1 MTISQPPQR
10 AAKPAQAIGSS
21 AGVGRRRVRAMFTK
35 FAAPRLFRRFRF
47 NINTTTFLLAIGL
60 VNAAVVV
67 GPLARA
73 QSTPPNPPPISDP
86 DNSGTAGGA
95 TPELGEVVVSATRTE
110 RKVGDVPASVSVI
123 DSGYIDNRGV
133 QDIRELTAEEPDVS
147 VQRGTGGN
155 GQGRNTRPGFG
166 GYNIRGIDGN
176 RVLIQVDGVRQPD
189 QFTFGGQANAGRDYV
204 DLDSLKRVEIVKGGA
219 SSLYGSDAIGGVV
232 SYSTKDPGDFLRP
245 GGRPFAFSLKA
256 SYDSAFDA
264 RSETAA
270 VAFRVGP
277 MEGLILYTRRDGTE
291 PDTRGNFPADP
302 LNFDTN
308 NVLGKFVFHLSPR
321 QTLTLTGEYFDRR
334 QTTDVLS
341 SRRDV
346 PSPGVL
352 FRVDNLTIEDRTV
365 RGRGS
370 VAYQFVDTS
379 AAPPSPAAKDG
390 KDKNAVAASAPT
402 PDLYARGITGLF
414 FQQLDAQFYY
424 QPSNLAESSAE
435 NRRRILPTLQDRVR
449 RRDSDFEQYE
459 LGGSLQLQ
467 SRFRT
472 GPLAHRLI
480 YGVDVSDT
488 STERR
493 RNGLEFNL
501 TTGTATN
508 FINPDTFP
516 LKDLPDSDNLR
527 LGFFVQDE
535 IEVGAGRRLLLVPG
549 VRLDYHRITTDP
561 DALYLRA
568 SGGIRPTDFDDL
580 AVSPKLG
587 FVGRLT
593 RELSI
598 FGQYTQGFRSP
609 TPEDLNGTVTN
620 LLQNYVTL
628 PNPNLK
634 AEYSYGGELGLR
646 GAFPALSFS
655 LSGYYT
661 YYTDFIDTFQQVG
674 GAFTA
679 ADPGIF
685 QSRNL
690 PRAEIYGVEGKADF
704 HVGALVRPLDGL
716 HLLLAAGYSIGNDLA
731 NDVPLDSI
739 DPFKLIGTVR
749 YARPTFGVDL
759 ITTYVARKDRYPG
772 PTGGVNQFIP
782 DSFVTL
788 DLVGYWKFSRYG
800 KISAGVFNMTNE
812 KYTLYQD
819 VRDLAANR
827 TDIDRFTQPG
837 VNGRVSVTL
846 EF

>member
-1 MTISQPPQR
+1 MITL
-10 AAKPAQAIGSS
+10 
-21 AGVGRRRVRAMFTK
+21 
-35 FAAPRLFRRFRF
+35 FASFPFRFRVAASAA
-47 NINTTTFLLAIGL
+47 LLAVALLG
-60 VNAAVVV
+60 VA
-67 GPLARA
+67 GPLAHA
-73 QSTPPNPPPISDP
+73 QSTPPNPPPTTDADGSTT
-86 DNSGTAGGA
+86 SGGA
-95 TPELGEVVVSATRTE
+95 EPSLGEVVVSATRTE

-147 VQRGTGGN
+147 VLHGTGGN
-155 GQGRNTRPGFG
+155 GQGRNTRPGFQ

-189 QFTFGGQANAGRDYV
+189 LFTFGGQANAGRDYV

-232 SYSTKDPGDFLRP
+232 SYSTKDPSDFLRP

-270 VAFRVGP
+270 VAFRAGP

-302 LNFDTN
+302 LNFDSN

-321 QTLTLTGEYFDRR
+321 QTLTLTGEYLDRR
-334 QTTDVLS
+334 QTTDVNS

-346 PSPGVL
+346 PSPGGVL
-352 FRVDNLTIEDRTV
+352 FRVDNLAIEDRTV

-370 VAYQFVDTS
+370 IAYQFVDTPV
-379 AAPPSPAAKDG
+379 APPASKDAKDG
-390 KDKNAVAASAPT
+390 KNAVASTPT
-402 PDLYARGITGLF
+402 PDPYARGITGLF

-424 QPSNLAESSAE
+424 QPSNIAESSVE
-435 NRRRILPTLQDRVR
+435 NRRRITPTLQSRVR
-449 RRDSDFEQYE
+449 LRDADFEQYDF
-459 LGGSLQLQ
+459 GGSLQLQ

-480 YGVDVSDT
+480 YGVDVSDV

-493 RNGLEFNL
+493 RNGLELNL
-501 TTGTATN
+501 TTGTRTN

-516 LKDLPDSDNLR
+516 LKDLPDSENLR

-535 IEVGAGRRLLLVPG
+535 IEVGSGRRLLLVPG
-549 VRLDYHRITTDP
+549 VRLDYYRITTDP
-561 DALYLRA
+561 DAQYLLA

-587 FVGRLT
+587 LVARIT

-598 FGQYTQGFRSP
+598 FGQYTRGFRSP

-620 LLQNYVTL
+620 FLQNYQTR

-634 AEYSYGGELGLR
+634 AEHSYGGELGLR
-646 GAFPALSFS
+646 GAFSALSFS
-655 LSGYYT
+655 VSGYYT
-661 YYTDFIDTFQQVG
+661 YYTDFINTFQQIAG
-674 GAFTA
+674 TFTPN
-679 ADPGIF
+679 DPGIF
-685 QSRNL
+685 QSTNL
-690 PRAEIYGVEGKADF
+690 ARAEIYGFEAKADF
-704 HVGALVRPLDGL
+704 HVGALVRPLEGL
-716 HLLLAAGYSIGNDLA
+716 HLLVAAGYSVGNDLE

-749 YARPTFGVDL
+749 YARPTYGVDL
-759 ITTYVARKDRYPG
+759 ITTYVARKDRFPG
-772 PTGGVNQFIP
+772 LTGGTNQFIP
-782 DSFVTL
+782 DSFATV
-788 DLVGYWKFSRYG
+788 DLVGYWKFGRYG
-800 KISAGVFNMTNE
+800 KISAGIFNMTNE
-812 KYTLYQD
+812 KYTFYQD
-819 VRDLAANR
+819 VRGLTANR
-827 TDIDRFTQPG
+827 PDIDRFTQPG
-837 VNGRVSVTL
+837 VSGRVSVTL